1 MTHVNSFGSM
11 AAAAVHSSK
20 AVDLH
25 NPLRTHSDKP
35 ASDASAGDAT
45 AVVQKLEGRWSLQG
59 KTERSDAS
67 GSLEMCG
74 IEGPILQFGST
85 KLYLTPTSC
94 EQSYNQTRYSFEVTD
109 ACSSGGVSED
119 IADGDPFDFELE
131 AGDFGGQPELPGECD
146 MVVKADGSIEG
157 DASASP
163 SCSCNDICFK
173 FTGQR
178 ITTPS

>member
-1 MTHVNSFGSM
+1 M
-11 AAAAVHSSK
+11 AAAAVRSSK

-25 NPLRTHSDKP
+25 NPVYSQSS
-35 ASDASAGDAT
+35 ASAPEASAGDAT
-45 AVVQKLEGRWSLQG
+45 AAVQKLEGRWSLQG

-74 IEGPILQFGST
+74 GEGPILQFGNT
-85 KLYLTPTSC
+85 RLYLSPIPTSC

-109 ACSSGGVSED
+109 ACTSSGIAED
-119 IADGDPFDFELE
+119 VGEGDPFDSEAE